1 MRTSA
6 TAIHTLKSTPPLIT
20 PNDFENHI
28 KKKWSLVANKI
39 FGNIFFLII
48 NFFIFF
54 FGNIYHTLTD
64 LQNKK
69 RKKS

>member
-39 FGNIFFLII
+39 FGNI
-48 NFFIFF
+48 
-54 FGNIYHTLTD
+54 YRTLTD

>member
-39 FGNIFFLII
+39 FGNI
-48 NFFIFF
+48 
-54 FGNIYHTLTD
+54 YHTLTD
-64 LQNKK
+64 LQKKK